1 MDDNRLIIPDVV
13 VVDVETTGMAPPE
26 HRIIE
31 IGAVRLRDGKEHR
44 SLATLV
50 QPRRSVPYFI
60 TSLTGIT
67 TDMLLTAPYFEEISG
82 VLWDFMAGAVICAHN
97 ASFDL
102 KFLRWEFSRCGPLP
116 PLLEEDAPAIC
127 TMKLSRRL
135 QPDLTDHRLDTI
147 AGGMGLSFIKRH
159 RALDDAMV
167 TARIIANYLEMIEAR
182 GICDIKGILKFQRS
196 RIQRPE

>member
-1 MDDNRLIIPDVV
+1 MGSNNMIIPDLV

-26 HRIIE
+26 HRVIE

-60 TSLTGIT
+60 TSLTGISSE
-67 TDMLLTAPYFEEISG
+67 MLFTAPYFEEIAG
-82 VLWDFMAGAVICAHN
+82 LLWDFMAGAVICAHN
-97 ASFDL
+97 ASFDM
-102 KFLRWEFSRCGPLP
+102 KFLRWEYARCGTLP
-116 PLLEEDAPAIC
+116 PPLEEDAPVLC
-127 TMKLSRRL
+127 TMKLGRRL
-135 QPDLTDHRLDTI
+135 LPDLTDHRLDTI
-147 AGGMGLSFIKRH
+147 AGRMGLSFLKRH